1 MLVSICMATYNGAK
15 YIKEQMDS
23 ILSQRFKE
31 NDNVELEIIVSD
43 DGSTDDTISILESY
57 HDSRIKI
64 FHHKNYSKYKYFKA
78 NRLASS
84 NFENA
89 ITKATG
95 DYLFLADQDDV
106 WLPTKVEHTYEKL
119 KETDADLVFTDL
131 EVVNEK
137 LETIYPSFNDFMLLS
152 RKIKKYLHSYRLQYL
167 YNCVTG
173 CTLMSKKKFIK
184 MILPIPT
191 QSKYAIHDTW
201 IACTVANNGKMEYL
215 DEKTIKYRQHGNNQV
230 GTDKIS
236 HKFSKLQQV
245 RDLFIEV
252 KLGLFRTYVENDRI
266 FNDELK
272 EKNKKALNYFEM
284 IKDKKHINLKQ
295 WNVFHDLYKTE
306 TLSYYLLNFFI
317 MNLPGISKGLF
328 AIRYGVLKILGKR

>member
-1 MLVSICMATYNGAK
+1 MNETIDILLATYNGEK
-15 YIKEQMDS
+15 YLKEQIES
-23 ILSQRFKE
+23 ILNQTYSNIRLIISDDCSTEKTK
-31 NDNVELEIIVSD
+31 EIIKAYEEKD
-43 DGSTDDTISILESY
+43 NRIISY
-57 HDSRIKI
+57 
-64 FHHKNYSKYKYFKA
+64 FHEKNLGYVK
-78 NRLASS
+78 
-84 NFENA
+84 NFE
-89 ITKATG
+89 
-95 DYLFLADQDDV
+95 FLLSKVENEIYMLSDQDDV

-272 EKNKKALNYFEM
+272 EKNKKALNYFKM
-284 IKDKKHINLKQ
+284 IKDKKHVNFRQ

-306 TLSYYLLNFFI
+306 TFSYYLLNFFI

>member
-1 MLVSICMATYNGAK
+1 MNKTIDILLATYNGEK
-15 YIKEQMDS
+15 YLKEQIESILNQTYSNIRLIISDDCSTDKTKEIIKEYEE
-23 ILSQRFKE
+23 K
-31 NDNVELEIIVSD
+31 DNRII
-43 DGSTDDTISILESY
+43 GY
-57 HDSRIKI
+57 
-64 FHHKNYSKYKYFKA
+64 FHEKNLGYVK
-78 NRLASS
+78 
-84 NFENA
+84 NFE
-89 ITKATG
+89 
-95 DYLFLADQDDV
+95 FLLSKVENEIYMLSDQDDV
-106 WLPTKVEHTYEKL
+106 WLPTKVEHTYKKL

-173 CTLMSKKKFIK
+173 CTLMSKKKFIE

-284 IKDKKHINLKQ
+284 IKDKKHVNFRQ

-306 TLSYYLLNFFI
+306 TFSYYLLNFFI